1 MINRKNNELRYSINS
16 ILAILIIACLVSA
29 SIITP
34 AFSRENKIPAKD
46 IAKDPPAIPKKYKT
60 PAKDIAKDP
69 LAIPTA
75 KEIPIKDVVH
85 LFDTKTKSPALT
97 LPTDV
102 AVNADGEIVVVD
114 SGNDRVVIF
123 NKRGKLIK
131 AFGSNGSEP
140 GQFNG
145 PVGLTTDS
153 RGNIYVADKD
163 NNRIQVF
170 NRDGKFIRLF
180 NTRSGTKKVRPVD
193 VAISHNG
200 KKLYVTDNKGHKVVV
215 YSSKGKYLQ
224 SWGTE
229 GVDKTKFRYP
239 ATLDIDKDNKLHVV
253 DVFNSRVQ
261 ILGKNG
267 KHILDV
273 GSWGVLPGQ
282 LYRPKGVEIDTS
294 GNVYVSDSYME
305 LIQVYDAQRRFSH
318 VIGKAG
324 EIRRFSAPTGIAVQ
338 GNRLYVTEM
347 LRNVVSV
354 YRIGK

>member
-1 MINRKNNELRYSINS
+1 MITRGNNKLRYGINN
-16 ILAILIIACLVSA
+16 ILALLFIA
-29 SIITP
+29 SIINASVIAP
-34 AFSRENKIPAKD
+34 VFSQENKIPAKD

-60 PAKDIAKDP
+60 PAEDATKGP
-69 LAIPTA
+69 LTIPQA
-75 KEIPIKDVVH
+75 KEIPIKNVVH
-85 LFDTKTKSPALT
+85 LFDTKTKSPSLI

-102 AVNADGEIVVVD
+102 AVNANGEIVVVD
-114 SGNDRVVIF
+114 SGNDRIVIF

-131 AFGSNGSEP
+131 AFGSSGSGP
-140 GQFNG
+140 GQFNR

-153 RGNIYVADKD
+153 RGSIYVADKD

-170 NRDGKFIRLF
+170 DRSGKFIRLI
-180 NTRSGTKKVRPVD
+180 NTRSGTRKVDPVD
-193 VAISHNG
+193 VAVSHDG

-215 YSSKGKYLQ
+215 YSSKGKYLKNL
-224 SWGTE
+224 GAE
-229 GVDKTKFRYP
+229 GVDKAKFRYP
-239 ATLDIDKDNKLHVV
+239 ATLDIDKDNKLYVV

-261 ILGKNG
+261 IFGKKD

-282 LYRPKGVEIDTS
+282 LYRPKGVEIDAL

-305 LIQVYDAQRRFSH
+305 VIQVYDAQRRFSH

-324 EIRRFSAPTGIAVQ
+324 EIRRFSAPTGIAVK

-347 LRNVVSV
+347 LKNVVSV